1 MTGRNGSVAPWTG
14 QIVVLI
20 PAHNEE
26 ESIQQTLT
34 ALNAQTVPADRLIVA
49 DNCTDQTAS

>member
-1 MTGRNGSVAPWTG
+1 M
-14 QIVVLI
+14 VLI
-20 PAHNEE
+20 PAHNEGLYR
-26 ESIQQTLT
+26 IQQTLT